1 MGQTTLF
8 KLFLFSVIFGWL
20 FGQGCSP
27 RPAEVIVAEEFD
39 YEFRQL
45 DTLRVTAPPVS
56 YPESVEK
63 MIAELEGRSYQGT
76 YEKRARLIHTVL
88 DISFNWE
95 ERTIPGVARL
105 TFTPFFYDID
115 QLRLDAKNF
124 DLFRISKG
132 EEGVDL
138 EYSYDGVELFVNL
151 GRTYSRGDTFE
162 LYIEYEA
169 FPYRQRA
176 DGFQP
181 APIQRGIYFINHLQE
196 DRHKPM
202 QIWTQGQTEYNS
214 NWFPTIDKPN
224 VRTSQEMFITVE
236 DRFYTL
242 TNGLLIES
250 KVLDNG
256 MRRDHF
262 LLDVDHPPYLFMLA
276 IGDNYTVVH
285 DEWNGIPLE
294 YIVEEPFEEYGADIF
309 GHTKEMLDFFTD
321 LTGVDFPWPK
331 YSQIVVRDFVAGA
344 MENTTAVIFGEQ
356 VQRPAIDLVDRNND
370 GIVAHELIHHWFGNI
385 VTCENWASLALN
397 EGFASFTESLWQ
409 EYRYGPDAAGEDR
422 ADKRAAY
429 FNEASNF
436 VRPILNFYYDD
447 NEEMFDRHSYNKAGL
462 VLQMLRRLIG
472 DDAFFKSW
480 NRYLSDNMFA
490 PVEIHHFRL
499 AVEEVT
505 GKDMNWFFDQWFFEK
520 GHPRLNV
527 SYHYDSTSRTLL
539 LTVEQVQNPT
549 EWFPVFEFPVS
560 IDVHLEGGWKIEVD
574 LLVNKRKTQLLVDC
588 KAPPLWLDFDVEK
601 YLLAEVFMDGDK
613 DSYLAQYQLSP
624 SFEGR
629 YEAVQELRVYGMDVP
644 EEYIKMLIEDG
655 SARIRNIALDNYGG
669 WYTDYH
675 VERLKEVALSDEN
688 SLVRANALRVL
699 EMFGYPGIIPVAEK
713 TLQEGWSAACIS
725 AALDVLYYRAPQKAI
740 EHAREYEETLSL
752 TVLMSLASI
761 YADFGS
767 SDNLSFFRNNYHKPR
782 GFAITNYFTRLS
794 DLLKQL
800 PTGTAMEEFDW
811 LLSVATD
818 PSEGSFAR
826 YGAASAIKNLLDEF
840 ENRLESGDD
849 QSELLEE
856 SIAKLQQGMLE
867 IKESQ
872 QSPRMQNMIQNLI
885 GQ

>member
-1 MGQTTLF
+1 MGQSNLLKHLVF
-8 KLFLFSVIFGWL
+8 PAFFILLLW
-20 FGQGCSP
+20 QACSP
-27 RPAEVIVAEEFD
+27 APAEVVMAEKFD

-63 MIAELEGRSYQGT
+63 MIADLEAKVFQGT
-76 YEKRARLIHTVL
+76 YEKRARLVHTLL

-95 ERTIPGVARL
+95 ERTIPGSAKL

-124 DLFRISKG
+124 DLFKISKG
-132 EEGVDL
+132 EDGPEL
-138 EYSYDGVELFVNL
+138 EYSYNGVELFVNL

-162 LYIEYEA
+162 IYIEYEA

-224 VRTSQEMFITVE
+224 VRTTQEMFITVE

-242 TNGLLIES
+242 TNGLLMGSEMME
-250 KVLDNG
+250 DG

-276 IGDNYTVVH
+276 IGDNYTVVE

-294 YIVEEPFEEYGADIF
+294 YIVEEPFEKYAADIF
-309 GHTKEMLDFFTD
+309 GQTKEMFEFFTE
-321 LTGVDFPWPK
+321 LTGVEYPWPK

-356 VQRPAIDLVDRNND
+356 VQRPSIDLVDRNND

-385 VTCENWASLALN
+385 ITCENWASLALN

-436 VRPILNFYYDD
+436 VRPILNFFYED

-472 DDAFFKSW
+472 DEAFFKSW
-480 NRYLSDNMFA
+480 NLYLTQNMFA
-490 PVEIHHFRL
+490 PVEIHHYRL

-505 GKDMNWFFDQWFFEK
+505 GKDFTRFFDQWFFEK

-527 SYHYDSTSRTLL
+527 SYNYDSVSHTLL

-560 IDVHLEGGWKIEVD
+560 IDIHLEGGWKIEVD

-588 KAPPLWLDFDVEK
+588 KAPPVWLDFDVEK

-644 EEYIKMLIEDG
+644 EEYIKMLLEDG
-655 SARIRNIALDNYGG
+655 SPRIRNIALDNYGG
-669 WYTDYH
+669 WYTDFY
-675 VERLKEVALSDEN
+675 VERLKEVALRDDN

-699 EMFGYPGIIPVAEK
+699 EMFGYPGVVPIAEK
-713 TLQEGWSAACIS
+713 TLEEGWSAACIS
-725 AALDVLYYRAPQKAI
+725 AALDVLYYRAPVKAI
-740 EHAREYEETLSL
+740 ELARTYEETLSL

-761 YADFGS
+761 YADYGS
-767 SDNLSFFRNNYHKPR
+767 SDHLPFFRKNYHKPR

-800 PTGTAMEEFDW
+800 SAETAMGELDW
-811 LLSVATD
+811 LLAVATD
-818 PSEGSFAR
+818 HTEGSFAR
-826 YGAASAIKNLLDEF
+826 YGSATAIKNLLDEF
-840 ENRLESGDD
+840 ESQLEKGEDD
-849 QSELLEE
+849 TGFLEE
-856 SIAKLQQGMLE
+856 SITRLQQGMQA
-867 IKESQ
+867 IKDSQ